1 MTRPHARDP
10 LAPARAATDRAAGG
24 SLPGWQRAA
33 VPLLALASRIRG
45 AGDALFAL
53 AVLAVV
59 LLLVAPL
66 PPAALDALLALNLA
80 GAAAI
85 LVVTLFAR
93 SALGFASFPTLL
105 LLTTLFRL
113 ALNVSS
119 TRLVLSRGE
128 AGRVIEAFGRVV
140 VQGNAVVG
148 AVIFAILTLVQ
159 LLVVAKGAERVAE
172 VAARFTLDALPGKQM
187 AIDAE
192 LRAGALDEAG
202 ARRRRRALERE
213 SQLYGAMD
221 GALKFVKGDAIAGIA
236 IVLVNVTGG
245 LVSGALR
252 GMDLAAAARRYA
264 LLAIGDG
271 LVSQIPALLVAVSA
285 GIAVTRVAAE
295 DDESSLGAEIGRQ
308 LAAEPGA
315 LAAVAALCGGLALAP
330 GLPAAP
336 FLALAAAA
344 GAGAHHLARARRAR
358 PSGGPPPA
366 EPEAAPFA
374 PASPIALEL
383 AEDLLALARAD
394 DGGFAR
400 RGLEALR
407 ESLWR
412 DLGVRFP
419 PVAIL
424 PGALPSG
431 GWRLCV
437 DDVPAA
443 AGRAPGGEAVALVA
457 PGELALVGIACAPG
471 RDPLTGRAVSLVD
484 ARDAERAGRLGPVR
498 GPLDRVLAEVAWAL
512 SQAAHQLVGVQE
524 VQLLLD
530 GLEPT
535 APALV
540 REASRAL
547 PPPLLADVLR
557 RLVEEGVSVRPLRTI
572 LEALLEA
579 GPQRGPA
586 ALAEVARRALRRHIG
601 HRCAGDGPLAALL
614 LDPHAEEVVREG
626 LTGEVL
632 ALDPALAAGLLE
644 SLAEEIRGH
653 EDPPVLLASPDVRR
667 ALRGLLAPRFPR
679 VAVLAY
685 EELPPELAVRPVGR
699 LGLAREP
706 RLCSA

>member
-1 MTRPHARDP
+1 MTTAAPRSA
-10 LAPARAATDRAAGG
+10 APALSRAAAPA
-24 SLPGWQRAA
+24 
-33 VPLLALASRIRG
+33 LALLSRIRG

-53 AVLAVV
+53 AVLSLV

-80 GAAAI
+80 GAAGI

-93 SALGFASFPTLL
+93 TALGFASFPTLL

-119 TRLVLSRGE
+119 TRLVLSRGD

-148 AVIFAILTLVQ
+148 AVVFAILTLVQ

-192 LRAGALDEAG
+192 LRAGGLDDAG

-245 LVSGALR
+245 LVAGALR
-252 GMDLAAAARRYA
+252 GMDLGAAARRYA

-285 GIAVTRVAAE
+285 GIAVTRVASE
-295 DDESSLGAEIGRQ
+295 DDDASLGAEIGRQ

-315 LAAVAALCGGLALAP
+315 LAAVSALCGALALAP
-330 GLPAAP
+330 GLPAPP

-344 GAGAHHLARARRAR
+344 AAGAHRLARARRAR
-358 PSGGPPPA
+358 QPA
-366 EPEAAPFA
+366 PGDPAPEPADAGPFA
-374 PASPIALEL
+374 PASPVALEL
-383 AEDLLALARAD
+383 APDLLALARAD
-394 DGGFAR
+394 AGRPAHE
-400 RGLEALR
+400 GLSAVR
-407 ESLWR
+407 EHLWR
-412 DLGVRFP
+412 ELGVRVP
-419 PVAIL
+419 AIAIL
-424 PGALPSG
+424 PGALPPG
-431 GWRLCV
+431 GWRLLV
-437 DDVPAA
+437 DDVPAG
-443 AGRAPGGEAVALVA
+443 AGRAPSAEAAALA
-457 PGELALVGIACAPG
+457 PPEELALVGIACTPE
-471 RDPLTGRAVSLVD
+471 RDPLTGRTISLVA
-484 ARDAERAGRLGPVR
+484 ARDAERAARLGPVR
-498 GPLDRVLAEVAWAL
+498 GPLDRVLAEAAWAL
-512 SQAAHQLVGVQE
+512 SRSAHQLLGVQE
-524 VQLLLD
+524 VQALLD
-530 GLEPT
+530 VLEAS

-540 REASRAL
+540 REATRQLS
-547 PPPLLADVLR
+547 PPLLAEVLR

-586 ALAEVARRALRRHIG
+586 ALAEIARRALGRHIG
-601 HRCAGDGPLAALL
+601 HRCAGDGPLPALL
-614 LDPHAEEVVREG
+614 LDPGAEAAVREG
-626 LTGEVL
+626 LAGEAL
-632 ALDPALAAGLLE
+632 ALDPALAARLLD
-644 SLAEEIRGH
+644 SLAEELRRH
-653 EDPPVLLASPDVRR
+653 DAPPVLLASPDVRR

-679 VAVLAY
+679 IVVLAY
-685 EELPPELAVRPVGR
+685 EELPPELPVRPIGR
-699 LGLAREP
+699 LGFGSEP
-706 RLCSA
+706 IAASA